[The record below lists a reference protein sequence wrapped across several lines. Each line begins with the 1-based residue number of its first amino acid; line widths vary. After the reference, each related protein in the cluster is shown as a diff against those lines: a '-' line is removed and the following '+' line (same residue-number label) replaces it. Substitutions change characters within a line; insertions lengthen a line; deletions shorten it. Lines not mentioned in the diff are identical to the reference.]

1 MRILVVEDDPT
12 IAEAVV
18 GALRLA
24 GHEVDH
30 TERGEPVVRSVEKDH
45 YDLAVLD
52 LGLPGVDGMTVLR
65 DLRSN
70 KQSIPVLVLTARD
83 AIEDR
88 VQGLEEGADDY
99 MVKPFAL
106 PEVLARINALHRR
119 WLSTRGDRLSNGSL
133 VLELASRRATLAGA
147 PLDLPTREWQVLECL
162 MRRLEKVVSK
172 EEINAALARDAE
184 VLSDNAVEVYVSRL
198 RAKLDQ
204 SGIRIRTVRGFG
216 YLLEAAT

>member
-1 MRILVVEDDPT
+1 MRILVVEDDPA
-12 IAEAVV
+12 IADAVV

-30 TERGEPVVRSVEKDH
+30 TERGEPVVRSIERDH

-65 DLRSN
+65 ELRAA
-70 KQSIPVLVLTARD
+70 KQSIPVLILTARD

-88 VQGLEEGADDY
+88 VRGLEEGADDY
-99 MVKPFAL
+99 MIKPFAL
-106 PEVLARINALHRR
+106 PEVMARVNALHRR
-119 WLSTRGDRLSNGSL
+119 WLATRGDRLVNGPL
-133 VLELASRRATLAGA
+133 VLELASRRATLGGQA
-147 PLDLPTREWQVLECL
+147 LELPTREWQVLECL
-162 MRRLEKVVSK
+162 LRRLEKVVSK
-172 EEINAALARDAE
+172 EEINSALARDAE
-184 VLSDNAVEVYVSRL
+184 ALSDNAVEVYVSRL

-216 YLLEAAT
+216 YLLEAAG

>member
-1 MRILVVEDDPT
+1 MRILVVEDDPA

-30 TERGEPVVRSVEKDH
+30 TERGEPVLRSVEKDS
-45 YDLAVLD
+45 YDVAVLD
-52 LGLPGVDGMTVLR
+52 LGLPGMDGMTVLR
-65 DLRSN
+65 ELRAA
-70 KQSIPVLVLTARD
+70 KHSIPVLILTARD

-88 VQGLEEGADDY
+88 VRGLEEGADDY

-119 WLSTRGDRLSNGSL
+119 WLATRGDRLVNGAL
-133 VLELASRRATLAGA
+133 VLELASRRATLAGQ

-162 MRRLEKVVSK
+162 LRSLEMVVSK
-172 EEINAALARDAE
+172 EAINAALARDGE
-184 VLSDNAVEVYVSRL
+184 LISDNAVEVYVSRL
-198 RAKLDQ
+198 RSKLDQ

-216 YLLEAAT
+216 YLLESAA